1 MSCPTWWCT
10 TTINRII
17 GYIIVTD
24 CSKPNKSLMDGT
36 TLMRHEE
43 CMLWDNHMIAKWR
56 SACED
61 NFGHK
66 APMLWSGLQAVDYL
80 LGPHNG

>member
-1 MSCPTWWCT
+1 
-10 TTINRII
+10 
-17 GYIIVTD
+17 
-24 CSKPNKSLMDGT
+24 MDGT